1 MIFYKEATVKMSL
14 WPDLMLRS
22 QGQRHRRHRLGRH
35 PRSRH
40 RRFERGGHD
49 SPIGNMLKRP

>member
-1 MIFYKEATVKMSL
+1 MIFYKEPTVKMSL

-22 QGQRHRRHRLGRH
+22 QGQRHRRHRHGRH

-49 SPIGNMLKRP
+49 SPIDKMLE

>member
-1 MIFYKEATVKMSL
+1 MIFYKEPTVKMSL

-22 QGQRHRRHRLGRH
+22 QGQRHRHGRH

-49 SPIGNMLKRP
+49 SPIGNMFE